1 METTVTVRSITV
13 GDVRVTALRDAVGR
27 FPRPLARVF
36 PGVPE
41 DRWPP
46 FRDRYPDVFDGRD
59 HWRLHDY
66 CFLVR
71 EGDRTVLVDTGV
83 GPPGTPAATWLGT
96 PGRLLEE
103 LAGAGVDAASVD
115 VVVLTHLHLDHV
127 GGNVTRDGGT
137 PRPVFPNARHLV
149 QEADWTY
156 FTGEADDNDREAFD
170 LGVRPLEEAGVCE
183 RVRGETSL
191 GGALTLLHTP
201 GHTPGSQS
209 LLVSSQ
215 DERALLWGDV
225 ANHPVQVT
233 EPDWS
238 ATDAD
243 PPAAA
248 KTRRALLDRIEQE
261 GLTVAASH
269 FPDPFGS
276 VVRLEGRRYW
286 SPRA

>member
-1 METTVTVRSITV
+1 MSVRSITV
-13 GDVRVTALRDAVGR
+13 GDVNITALHDAIGR

-36 PGVPE
+36 PGVPDE
-41 DRWPP
+41 QWAP
-46 FRDRYPDVFDGRD
+46 FRDRYPEVFDGPD
-59 HWRLHDY
+59 HWRLPDY
-66 CFLVR
+66 CFLVQ

-83 GPPGTPAATWLGT
+83 GPPEAPAAKWLRT
-96 PGRLLEE
+96 SGRLLEE
-103 LAGAGVDAASVD
+103 LAAAGVSPTDVD

-127 GGNVTRDGGT
+127 GWNVTRAGGT
-137 PRPVFPNARHLV
+137 PRPVFPRARHLV
-149 QEADWTY
+149 QEADWAY

-183 RVRGETSL
+183 QVRGEVSL

-209 LLVSSQ
+209 LLVTSQ
-215 DERALLWGDV
+215 GERALLWGDV
-225 ANHPVQVT
+225 ANHPVQIT

-248 KTRRALLDRIEQE
+248 RTRQAILARAEQE
-261 GLTVAASH
+261 GLTLAASH

-276 VVRLEGRRYW
+276 VVRVEGRRYW
-286 SPRA
+286 SSRANEP